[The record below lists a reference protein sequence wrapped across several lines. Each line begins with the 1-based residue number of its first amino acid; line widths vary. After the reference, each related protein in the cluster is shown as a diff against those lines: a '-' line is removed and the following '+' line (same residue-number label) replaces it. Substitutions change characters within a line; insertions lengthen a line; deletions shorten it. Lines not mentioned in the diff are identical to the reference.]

1 MLLKIYQLY
10 QRIRNFLNKLNEKHV
25 SAYAAKTAYFI
36 MLSFIPFL
44 MLLFTMIQF
53 IEVDKTDV
61 QLLFA
66 GAVPS
71 TIEPLLNS
79 IIDEIYGKSST
90 VISLSALATL
100 WTAGKGITAV
110 IQGLNC
116 VFDVKETR
124 NYIMLRI
131 YGAFYTILM
140 LVAVILL
147 MVLVVFGNKL
157 KIFLVTIVPFID
169 RVVTSILRFRYVI
182 SMLVLVV
189 MFAMIYCYMPNKKL
203 RLKGQFPGAM
213 FSAIS
218 WSLFSYGFSLYVDYF
233 GNMSNMYGSLTTMV
247 VVMLWLYMCMYIML
261 IGAMVNT
268 MLEEDAEHHIYSN

>member
-1 MLLKIYQLY
+1 MLKIYQLY

-131 YGAFYTILM
+131 YGAFYTVLM

-157 KIFLVTIVPFID
+157 KIFLVTIIPFVD
-169 RVVTSILRFRYVI
+169 RIVTSILRFRYVI

-268 MLEEDAEHHIYSN
+268 MLEEDEEHHIYSN

>member
-1 MLLKIYQLY
+1 MLKIYQLY
-10 QRIRNFLNKLNEKHV
+10 QRIREFLNKLNEKHV

-131 YGAFYTILM
+131 YGAFYTVLM

-157 KIFLVTIVPFID
+157 KIFLVTIIPFID
-169 RVVTSILRFRYVI
+169 RIVTSILRFRYVI

-233 GNMSNMYGSLTTMV
+233 GNMNNMYGSLTTMV

-268 MLEEDAEHHIYSN
+268 MLEEDEKHHIYSN